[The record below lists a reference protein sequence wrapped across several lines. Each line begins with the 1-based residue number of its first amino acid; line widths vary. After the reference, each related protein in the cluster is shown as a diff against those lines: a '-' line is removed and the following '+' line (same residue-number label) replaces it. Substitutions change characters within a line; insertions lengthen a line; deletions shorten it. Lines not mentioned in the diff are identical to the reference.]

1 MPNDDIDIDWG
12 ISVLIPEDNYQVVY
26 VSHETTKGSF
36 GSKVNITFRI
46 ITQGEYYE
54 TLIDAHYNVKD
65 GSLSGKRK
73 SIKLSRHSKLVLEL
87 IKVLGCKV
95 RPNRLSP
102 SALKG
107 LLIWVKV
114 KTVKT
119 NSKQQ
124 QLPELLWYSKVDSMI
139 GQSDASELTG
149 SALPKLEPKV
159 IPVPI
164 PELTPTIKSANESQS
179 KTQADALANYL

>member
-1 MPNDDIDIDWG
+1 MPDDDIEIDWG
-12 ISVLIPEDNYQVVY
+12 AKVLIPEGDYQVMY

-36 GSKVNITFRI
+36 GPKVNITFRI
-46 ITQGEYYE
+46 ITFGEYFE
-54 TLIDAHYNVKD
+54 TLLEAHYNVKD

-95 RPNRLSP
+95 RPGRLSP
-102 SALKG
+102 AALKG

-139 GQSDASELTG
+139 GQSDASELTS

-159 IPVPI
+159 LPALTLEPI
-164 PELTPTIKSANESQS
+164 PTIKSAIEG
-179 KTQADALANYL
+179 

>member
-1 MPNDDIDIDWG
+1 MLNDDIEIDWG
-12 ISVLIPEDNYQVVY
+12 TSVLIPEDNYQATY

-46 ITQGEYYE
+46 ITLGEYYE

-73 SIKLSRHSKLVLEL
+73 SIKLSRHSKLTLEL

-95 RPNRLSP
+95 RPSRLSP
-102 SALKG
+102 AALKG

-139 GQSDASELTG
+139 GQSDASELTS
-149 SALPKLEPKV
+149 SALPQLKPNVIPALTLEP
-159 IPVPI
+159 I
-164 PELTPTIKSANESQS
+164 PTIKSAIES
-179 KTQADALANYL
+179 

>member
-54 TLIDAHYNVKD
+54 TLINAHYNVKD
-65 GSLSGKRK
+65 G
-73 SIKLSRHSKLVLEL
+73 
-87 IKVLGCKV
+87 
-95 RPNRLSP
+95 
-102 SALKG
+102 
-107 LLIWVKV
+107 
-114 KTVKT
+114 
-119 NSKQQ
+119 SKQQ

-139 GQSDASELTG
+139 GQSDASELT
-149 SALPKLEPKV
+149 SYALPKLEPKV

-164 PELTPTIKSANESQS
+164 PELTPTIKSVNESQS
-179 KTQADALANYL
+179 KIQEDALANYL